1 MNLKSMSRGALAA
14 VVSTGMALGL
24 ASCTRDYTASFV
36 YVMSAKSNP
45 GVVTAYAVDYQTGAL
60 TQRGTSVTA
69 GANPINAVAAPNGL
83 FIYVLNQGD
92 STVQEFAVAAGQGE
106 LTSKNLYPATK
117 SASGPQ
123 SPVAAAIDGAGK
135 FLYVAYTYLAGSS
148 GPGAVLIYP
157 INADNSL
164 GTPTTVT
171 VGNNPIGI
179 VASAQFCVSSGVS
192 TSNPTCTIT
201 SGTTGNVSS
210 FVYVLDQEPAV
221 GTTVSAQGVVLGY
234 SQNASTGVLTPITGG
249 NAIVNG
255 ISITNGFRAGVVPSA
270 ITEDPTA
277 RYVYVTDQ
285 STNQLI
291 GYLVLNGGTLSAMI
305 NGPFVT
311 GLFPVAV
318 TVDPRGEYLYTA
330 NRNADTISAYALN
343 VQNGTPTATS
353 GGSGVIN
360 LASPGPTCITIE
372 PALGL
377 YVYTSNID
385 GGAVSAAQLDPHNGG
400 LTLVENQPY
409 NTPGNPTCVIS
420 VANGTH
426 ALQVV
431 NP

>member
-1 MNLKSMSRGALAA
+1 MNLKSMSRGAMAA
-14 VVSTGMALGL
+14 VVSTGMVLGL

-36 YVMSAKSNP
+36 YVTSAKSNP
-45 GVVTAYAVDYQTGAL
+45 GVVTAYAVDYQSGAL
-60 TQRGTSVTA
+60 TQRGNPVTA
-69 GANPINAVAAPNGL
+69 GANPVNAVASPNGL

-92 STVQEFAVAAGQGE
+92 SSVQEFAVAAGEGE
-106 LTSKNLYPATK
+106 LTSKNVYKNAAT
-117 SASGPQ
+117 APQ
-123 SPVAAAIDGAGK
+123 SPVAAAIDGSGK
-135 FLYVAYTYLAGSS
+135 FMYVAYTYLSGSS
-148 GPGAVLIYP
+148 GPGAVMIYP
-157 INADNSL
+157 INADSSL

-179 VASAQFCVSSGVS
+179 VASGQFCVTSGVS
-192 TSNPTCTIT
+192 TSNPTCTTTAGT
-201 SGTTGNVSS
+201 SGYVAS

-234 SQNASTGVLTPITGG
+234 SQNASTGVLTPVTGG

-255 ISITNGFRAGVVPSA
+255 VAITNGFRAGVVPSA

-291 GYLVLNGGTLSAMI
+291 GYLVLNGGTLSAMV
-305 NGPFVT
+305 NGPFAT
-311 GLFPVAV
+311 GLYPVAV

-330 NRNADTISAYALN
+330 NRNADTISAYAINL
-343 VQNGTPTATS
+343 QNGTPTATS
-353 GGSGVIN
+353 GGSGVIS

-372 PALGL
+372 PALGI

-385 GGAVSAAQLDPHNGG
+385 GGTVSAAQLDPHNGG
-400 LTLVENQPY
+400 LTLVQNQPY
-409 NTPGNPTCVIS
+409 NTSANPTCLVS
-420 VANGTH
+420 VPNGTH
-426 ALQVV
+426 ALQAV